1 MAARANAAGAEDSGE
16 LKGKGGGAVWR
27 KRNGGEALPLPE
39 WEGNE
44 SLAQVARLGWVL
56 QGCRPGGVQQG
67 NQAQWEHFQHEV
79 ETART
84 MRGELV
90 DALKLT
96 LQLLF
101 LGFREEGGMW
111 A

>member
-1 MAARANAAGAEDSGE
+1 MQRVRKTAASSRARAVARCGARGMAARLCRNGRGTSRWLRWLGLAGCRA
-16 LKGKGGGAVWR
+16 GGA
-27 KRNGGEALPLPE
+27 
-39 WEGNE
+39 
-44 SLAQVARLGWVL
+44 
-56 QGCRPGGVQQG
+56 QQG
-67 NQAQWEHFQHEV
+67 NQTQWEHFQHEV
-79 ETART
+79 ETTRT

>member
-1 MAARANAAGAEDSGE
+1 MREI
-16 LKGKGGGAVWR
+16 R
-27 KRNGGEALPLPE
+27 KIFLIIPFFLFSYFKFKIFR
-39 WEGNE
+39 
-44 SLAQVARLGWVL
+44 VL
-56 QGCRPGGVQQG
+56 QGCRAGGVQQG